1 MKLHYIQHVPFE
13 TPAGILK
20 WASSRSFEISSTKM
34 FESAMLPELPDF
46 DFLVIMGGPMSVNEE
61 SKFHWMKNEKKFI
74 ENCISH
80 NKKILGICLGA
91 QLIADVLGAEV
102 SANKYKEIGWHDV
115 DKCNDIRVA
124 KKFPAKFKAFH
135 WHGERFNIPDGA
147 VKIFESEACDN
158 QGFVYGNSVGLQFHI
173 ESDDDSIKAMIE
185 NCAADMDK
193 SKYVQSINDIIAG
206 KPALSLNFKIMN
218 SFLDDLII
226 LD

>member
-20 WASSRSFEISSTKM
+20 WASSRSVDISSTKM
-34 FESAMLPELPDF
+34 FDSALLPELSDF
-46 DFLVIMGGPMSVNEE
+46 DFLLIMGGPMSVNEE

-115 DKCNDIRVA
+115 DKCNDIRFTNE
-124 KKFPAKFKAFH
+124 FPTKFKAFH
-135 WHGERFNIPDGA
+135 WHGERFNIPDDA

-173 ESDDDSIKAMIE
+173 ESDDDLIASMIE
-185 NCAADMDK
+185 NCSNDIDN
-193 SKYVQSINDIIAG
+193 SRYVQNINEINAG
-206 KPALSLNFKIMN
+206 KSNIPVNFKIMS

>member
-20 WASSRSFEISSTKM
+20 WASSRSVEISSTKM
-34 FESAMLPELPDF
+34 FESAMLPELPDL

-102 SANKYKEIGWHDV
+102 SSNKNKEIGWYDV
-115 DKCNDIRVA
+115 EKCTDIRVT
-124 KKFPAKFKAFH
+124 KQFPAKFKAFH

-147 VKIFESEACDN
+147 AKIFESEACDN
-158 QGFVYGNSVGLQFHI
+158 QGFVYGNAVGLQFHI
-173 ESDDDSIKAMIE
+173 ESDDYSIKAMVE
-185 NCAADMDK
+185 NCASDIDN
-193 SKYVQSINDIIAG
+193 SRYVQNINEIIAG
-206 KPALSLNFKIMN
+206 KSNIPVNSKIMI

>member
-20 WASSRSFEISSTKM
+20 WASSRSVEISSTKM

-46 DFLVIMGGPMSVNEE
+46 DFLLVMGGPMSVNEE

-102 SANKYKEIGWHDV
+102 SSNKYKEIGWYDV
-115 DKCNDIRVA
+115 EKCNDIRVT
-124 KKFPAKFKAFH
+124 KQFPAKFKAFH

-158 QGFVYGNSVGLQFHI
+158 QGFAYRNSVGLQFHI
-173 ESDDDSIKAMIE
+173 ESDDDSITSMIE
-185 NCAADMDK
+185 NCADDIDK
-193 SKYVQSINDIIAG
+193 SRYVQSINDIITG
-206 KPALSLNFKIMN
+206 KTNIPLNYQIMN
-218 SFLDDLII
+218 AFLDNLII